1 MGRKQ
6 RLLDPATGPVAE
18 FAAQLRALRQAAGNP
33 TFAAMSRR
41 GHRSTSVLS
50 EAAGGVELPTWPTVE
65 AFLQA
70 CGHTDTAE
78 WQDRWQQ
85 AQEALA
91 HAPLPTP
98 LSGAAVVP
106 TATVLPAVP
115 AFPPTPR
122 SAPAAQA
129 DRPAPR
135 RDNLDTPRSDP
146 GLRPQGPRRRW
157 IPARLR
163 TLAALVVGL
172 VVGLSVGT
180 RLSTAHGPATTA
192 ATTPEPMPTVV
203 VVPVPS
209 PLPWRSTGSGC
220 SVRSHWVYQYPQTYE
235 GQVYILLSTPTG
247 ASTTVST
254 TITWGEW
261 ALHRSV
267 TVDPGTPTQG
277 AGGTLLLLDKLD
289 TSLRDPLVEVDTAT
303 PVCAAFGT
311 ADGTSVA
318 PLTTVDANQG
328 WVSAT
333 PSPAQ

>member
-41 GHRSTSVLS
+41 VHRSTSVLS
-50 EAAGGVELPTWPTVE
+50 EAAGGVEFPTWATVE

-70 CGHTDTAE
+70 CGHSDTAQ

-91 HAPLPTP
+91 CAPLPTP
-98 LSGAAVVP
+98 A
-106 TATVLPAVP
+106 PAFAPVP
-115 AFPPTPR
+115 AYQP
-122 SAPAAQA
+122 APAPQD
-129 DRPAPR
+129 DRPAAPTDGPYAPRTDPDPRPEDPR
-135 RDNLDTPRSDP
+135 RP
-146 GLRPQGPRRRW
+146 W
-157 IPARLR
+157 IPARFR

-172 VVGLSVGT
+172 AVGLSAGVGLRT
-180 RLSTAHGPATTA
+180 PHGSATAS
-192 ATTPEPMPTVV
+192 TTPEPMPSVV

-209 PLPWRSTGSGC
+209 PLPWRPTGSGC
-220 SVRSHWVYQYPQTYE
+220 AVRAHWVYQYPQTYE
-235 GQVYILLSTPTG
+235 GQVYVLLSTPTG
-247 ASTTVST
+247 RSATVAT

-261 ALHRSV
+261 AWHRSV
-267 TVDPGTPTQG
+267 TVDPGTPVQG

-289 TSLRDPLVEVDTAT
+289 TSLRDPLVTVDTAT
-303 PVCAAFGT
+303 PICAAFGT

-318 PLTTVDANQG
+318 PFTTVDANQG